1 MVNCYLIWFP
11 WYEKLNIYIICLIQ
25 INNDVN
31 EEEDELERK
40 RREQQAIKDADMENT
55 KEMFGGLAIQG

>member
-1 MVNCYLIWFP
+1 
-11 WYEKLNIYIICLIQ
+11 LIQ